1 MNNCTDIRSVG
12 VSIGAND
19 QGGKVSREQENTI
32 RFHVLFFL
40 AISTILQLGSNQSVI
55 FFKVSSHGFSVTSAP
70 ITITVSFYTADL
82 I

>member
-55 FFKVSSHGFSVTSAP
+55 FFKVSPHGLVTSAP